1 MAVPTQASERAP
13 ERRTEVLTELPP
25 PPAPRSAVQMIRSL
39 LVGMRPHQW
48 AKNGFLFAPLVFS
61 QQLFEPGPLLTA
73 IAAFLLFSATAS
85 AVYLANDVRDVEA
98 DRRHPVKRHRP
109 IASGAL
115 PVRLAIAASAVLALG
130 ALGLSLL
137 VGRGFALVVLGY
149 LAMNTAYSFGLKKI
163 AWVDVGVIATGFVL
177 RVLAGA
183 LAIAVPVSHWLLV
196 CTFALALFLGLGKR
210 KHEILVAEEAGHDGS
225 RARKALKGYQL
236 RHVNVALLV
245 AGTLA
250 AVSYVLYTMA
260 PDTHEKFGTWMISLT
275 VPFPAFGIWRFN
287 RLVARHTRASSP
299 TEALLTDPP
308 FVANMVAWMA
318 AVVAILYFTH
328 VA

>member
-1 MAVPTQASERAP
+1 
-13 ERRTEVLTELPP
+13 
-25 PPAPRSAVQMIRSL
+25 
-39 LVGMRPHQW
+39 
-48 AKNGFLFAPLVFS
+48 
-61 QQLFEPGPLLTA
+61 
-73 IAAFLLFSATAS
+73 
-85 AVYLANDVRDVEA
+85 
-98 DRRHPVKRHRP
+98 
-109 IASGAL
+109 
-115 PVRLAIAASAVLALG
+115 SAVLALG

-236 RHVNVALLV
+236 RHV
-245 AGTLA
+245 
-250 AVSYVLYTMA
+250 
-260 PDTHEKFGTWMISLT
+260 
-275 VPFPAFGIWRFN
+275 
-287 RLVARHTRASSP
+287 
-299 TEALLTDPP
+299 
-308 FVANMVAWMA
+308 
-318 AVVAILYFTH
+318 
-328 VA
+328 